1 MGFADKV
8 TKKSI
13 GFWLALAASVV
24 ALVGL
29 IVYFAYIGKGGLV
42 NAGVIIPLIV
52 AIACGVVLFFYNGAF
67 ADFLP
72 VVAAVMTAIALGVSL
87 SDGVGNIADYV
98 SEIVMYG
105 DAGLAGLNFAMVAIF
120 ALGVLLYVLSCFM
133 KKERKID

>member
-29 IVYFAYIGKGGLV
+29 IVYFAYIGKGGLA

-52 AIACGVVLFFYNGAF
+52 AIACGVVLFFYNGTF

-120 ALGVLLYVLSCFM
+120 AVGVLLYVVSCFM